1 MNLAEHVSIQS
12 FSSHLNEDYFLRRI
26 VSDPLGGRNASL
38 IRSYAPRFSSSGC
51 RSTAST
57 VMSPLPRTIGP
68 EHPPSCRCLILE
80 IGLENFDPVL
90 AAQIFDFVR
99 RQAVVSG
106 IRGKITKSFDPLLEK
121 LFLCLAEFSC
131 LLTRRKIVPERL
143 HVRHSHTDPEGHEM
157 DLSFDECG

>member
-1 MNLAEHVSIQS
+1 MRFHRKYRDVS
-12 FSSHLNEDYFLRRI
+12 F
-26 VSDPLGGRNASL
+26 A
-38 IRSYAPRFSSSGC
+38 
-51 RSTAST
+51 
-57 VMSPLPRTIGP
+57 RTIGP

-99 RQAVVSG
+99 CQAVVSG

-121 LFLCLAEFSC
+121 LFLRLAEFSC

-157 DLSFDECG
+157 DLSFDECGEVDRRRGRPFFKLATDLSSVLKERAEI